1 MSHPAAPSALPPQGG
16 AASGPAKP
24 DPRRPLVGVGA
35 TKRADPGSPL
45 AADVSLADITAAA
58 ERLAG
63 HVLDTP
69 FVESKTLS
77 QITGAQVF
85 LKFENLQF
93 TASFKERGAL
103 NKLASLIESGQTVQ
117 GVIAASAGN
126 HAQGVAHHAQ
136 RLGLRAVIVMP
147 VLTPTVKVE
156 RTRGFGA
163 EVVLHGNGFDE
174 ARDHALALAAAQGLT
189 FIHPFDDPLVIAGQ
203 GTIGLEMLR
212 VQPDLHT
219 LVIAVGGGGLI
230 SGIATAARALTAGR
244 HSGLQ
249 IIGVQTV
256 RFPAMFDLFKG
267 THHPQGTNTIAEGI
281 AVGQPGLI
289 TRRIVADLVDD
300 MVLVDEG
307 DIEQAIVMLL
317 EIEKTLV
324 EGAGAAGLA
333 ALLKDPARY
342 AGQRVGLV
350 LCGGNIDPL
359 LLSAIIERGMVR
371 AGRLARIRV
380 GARDAP
386 GVLARI
392 TAVVAEAGANID
404 EVHHQRAF
412 SALSVQSVDVELVLQ
427 TRNTAHVREVVAALV
442 AAGFEASVG

>member
-1 MSHPAAPSALPPQGG
+1 MTAA
-16 AASGPAKP
+16 
-24 DPRRPLVGVGA
+24 
-35 TKRADPGSPL
+35 
-45 AADVSLADITAAA
+45 VSLADIEAAA
-58 ERLAG
+58 ARLAG
-63 HVLDTP
+63 QVLDTP

-77 QITGAQVF
+77 QITGAQVY

-103 NKLASLIESGQTVQ
+103 NKLAALVDAVQ
-117 GVIAASAGN
+117 AGGPPITGVIAASAGN

-156 RTRGFGA
+156 RTRSFGA
-163 EVVLHGNGFDE
+163 EVVLHGHGFDE
-174 ARDHALALAAAQGLT
+174 ARDHALALAARDGLT

-212 VQPDLHT
+212 VQPDLDM

-230 SGIATAARALTAGR
+230 SGITTAARALLPGR
-244 HSGLQ
+244 QPALQ
-249 IIGVQTV
+249 IIGVQAT
-256 RFPAMFDLFKG
+256 RFPAMFNLVKG
-267 THHPQGTNTIAEGI
+267 TALPQGNSTIAEGI
-281 AVGQPGLI
+281 AVGEPGLI
-289 TRRIVADLVDD
+289 TRRIVAAEVDD
-300 MVLVDEG
+300 LVLVDEG
-307 DIEQAIVMLL
+307 DIEQAVLMLL

-333 ALLKDPARY
+333 ALLKDPSRY
-342 AGQRVGLV
+342 AGRKVGLV

-359 LLSAIIERGMVR
+359 LLAAIIERGMVR

-392 TAVVAEAGANID
+392 TTVVAEAGANID

-412 SALSVQSVDVELVLQ
+412 SALSVQNVDVELVLQ
-427 TRNTAHVREVVAALV
+427 TRNPAHVREVVAALQ
-442 AAGFEASVG
+442 AAGFEASAG

>member
-1 MSHPAAPSALPPQGG
+1 MS
-16 AASGPAKP
+16 
-24 DPRRPLVGVGA
+24 VGF
-35 TKRADPGSPL
+35 
-45 AADVSLADITAAA
+45 ADIEAAA
-58 ERLAG
+58 KRLTG
-63 HVLDTP
+63 QVLDTP
-69 FVESKTLS
+69 CVESKTLG
-77 QITGAQVF
+77 QIIGAQVF

-103 NKLASLIESGQTVQ
+103 NKLATLIESGQPIK

-147 VLTPTVKVE
+147 QHTPTVKVE

-163 EVVLHGNGFDE
+163 EVVLHGDGFDQ
-174 ARDHALALAAAQGLT
+174 ARDRALQMAAEQGLT
-189 FIHPFDDPLVIAGQ
+189 FVHPFDDEAVIAGQ
-203 GTIGLEMLR
+203 GTIALEMLR
-212 VQPDLHT
+212 AQPDLDT

-230 SGIATAARALTAGR
+230 SGIATAVRTLKPGV
-244 HSGLQ
+244 Q
-249 IIGVQTV
+249 IVGVQTA
-256 RFPAMFDLFKG
+256 RFPAMVNVVKG
-267 THHPQGTNTIAEGI
+267 TQHPQGASTIAEGI
-281 AVGQPGLI
+281 AVGLPGQI
-289 TRRIVADLVDD
+289 TRALIKQHVDD
-300 MVLVDEG
+300 LVLVDEG

-333 ALLKDPARY
+333 ALLKDPARF
-342 AGQRVGLV
+342 AGKKVGLV

-359 LLSAIIERGMVR
+359 LLSSIIERGMVR

-380 GARDAP
+380 AARDTP

-392 TAVVAEAGANID
+392 TTIVAEAGANID

-412 SALSVQSVDVELVLQ
+412 SSLSVQSVEVGLVLQ
-427 TRNTAHVREVVAALV
+427 TRNRAHVQDVVGQLQ
-442 AAGFEASVG
+442 AAGFEAAIG